1 MAFIGALTKRKE
13 QAHEITVKT
22 AWNFHFRTKNSLK
35 WMILESRQRNEE
47 EGSPIEL
54 HKLLSFIFNL
64 NVCTSHLHCNFLKF
78 CSIVAHRVFKP

>member
-13 QAHEITVKT
+13 QAHEITAKT

-47 EGSPIEL
+47 KVSPMKLNIE
-54 HKLLSFIFNL
+54 FYF
-64 NVCTSHLHCNFLKF
+64 
-78 CSIVAHRVFKP
+78 